1 MSNKDPMDF
10 SAISRTSSKR
20 LPSELEDELDP
31 ELEVELE
38 SKRSSIAFLAP
49 LIISSKKS
57 PPDEELVDLLEDEP
71 DELESPNNESKRSS
85 KSEPPVELED
95 LVEAVVV
102 ELLSSPPK
110 TESKISSRSD
120 PPVELEDLVEA
131 VVVELLSSPPKTES
145 TTSSRS
151 EPPVEVDDDF
161 GVVEVLLEVFES
173 AYSPSPNTLSKR
185 LSKYEPVVVDSP
197 VLIED
202 ELLVLTAAVFVTDDD
217 SFDSESLPPAIKSI

>member
-1 MSNKDPMDF
+1 MDPLSNKDPMDF

-20 LPSELEDELDP
+20 LPPELDDELDP

-57 PPDEELVDLLEDEP
+57 PPDEEVLDLLEDES

-95 LVEAVVV
+95 LVDAVVV

-110 TESKISSRSD
+110 TESKISSRS
-120 PPVELEDLVEA
+120 
-131 VVVELLSSPPKTES
+131 
-145 TTSSRS
+145 
-151 EPPVEVDDDF
+151 EPPVEVDEDF
-161 GVVEVLLEVFES
+161 EVVEVLLEVFES

-197 VLIED
+197 VLID

-217 SFDSESLPPAIKSI
+217 SLDSESLPPAIKSI

>member
-1 MSNKDPMDF
+1 MDF

-85 KSEPPVELED
+85 KSE
-95 LVEAVVV
+95 
-102 ELLSSPPK
+102 
-110 TESKISSRSD
+110 

>member
-1 MSNKDPMDF
+1 LSNKDPMDF

-57 PPDEELVDLLEDEP
+57 PPEEALVDLLEDEP

-85 KSEPPVELED
+85 KSE
-95 LVEAVVV
+95 
-102 ELLSSPPK
+102 
-110 TESKISSRSD
+110 

-173 AYSPSPNTLSKR
+173 AYSPSPNTLSKI

>member
-110 TESKISSRSD
+110 TES
-120 PPVELEDLVEA
+120 
-131 VVVELLSSPPKTES
+131 

>member
-110 TESKISSRSD
+110 TES
-120 PPVELEDLVEA
+120 
-131 VVVELLSSPPKTES
+131 

-173 AYSPSPNTLSKR
+173 AYSPSPNTLSKI

>member
-20 LPSELEDELDP
+20 LPPEGDEEVVP
-31 ELEVELE
+31 ELELELE

-57 PPDEELVDLLEDEP
+57 VPDEDEELEDLLEDEP

-102 ELLSSPPK
+102 ELLSSPPR
-110 TESKISSRSD
+110 TESKISSR
-120 PPVELEDLVEA
+120 
-131 VVVELLSSPPKTES
+131 T
-145 TTSSRS
+145 
-151 EPPVEVDDDF
+151 EPPVEADDDF
-161 GVVEVLLEVFES
+161 EVVVALVEVFES
-173 AYSPSPNTLSKR
+173 AYSPSPKALSKR
-185 LSKYEPVVVDSP
+185 LSKNEPVVVESP
-197 VLIED
+197 VLEED
-202 ELLVLTAAVFVTDDD
+202 ELLVLSIAVFVTDDD
-217 SFDSESLPPAIKSI
+217 SLDSESLPPAIKSI